1 MKMGNAPAYR
11 RIYEDLA
18 ARIRSGEFA
27 PTSRLLGEAILAE
40 RYGVARMTVRQAI
53 GRLVEENLVIRHQ
66 GLGTFVTSDVTSRR
80 SLNRLT
86 SFTEDM
92 RGSGQDIATEVLA
105 QKVVAPALE
114 VSRELALSQGAQ
126 VVHIGRLRKIAGVP
140 TSVHHSYLPYGEFP
154 SLDRE
159 PLVEGSLYRTLEQVY
174 DVRPRR
180 ADQRIKAAAAPEE
193 LARLLGVGIGS
204 PVLQTERITMDER
217 NVRIEFA
224 RSWARPELEL
234 TVHLER

>member
-1 MKMGNAPAYR
+1 MGNAPAYQ

-18 ARIRSGEFA
+18 ARIRSGEYE
-27 PTSRLLGEAILAE
+27 PTSRLVGETLLAE

-53 GRLVEENLVIRHQ
+53 GRLVEENLVVRHQ
-66 GLGTFVTSDVTSRR
+66 GVGTFITGDAGSRR

-86 SFTEDM
+86 SFSEDM
-92 RGSGQDIATEVLA
+92 RGSGQDLSTKILVQKIVEPSPGVAKQLLLGKGARVIHIA
-105 QKVVAPALE
+105 
-114 VSRELALSQGAQ
+114 
-126 VVHIGRLRKIAGVP
+126 RLRKVAGVP

-159 PLVEGSLYRTLEQVY
+159 PLVEGSLYRTLEDRY

-180 ADQRIKAAAAPEE
+180 ADQRIKAVPAAAD
-193 LARLLGVGIGS
+193 LTRLLGVSLGS

-217 NVRIEFA
+217 NIRIEFA